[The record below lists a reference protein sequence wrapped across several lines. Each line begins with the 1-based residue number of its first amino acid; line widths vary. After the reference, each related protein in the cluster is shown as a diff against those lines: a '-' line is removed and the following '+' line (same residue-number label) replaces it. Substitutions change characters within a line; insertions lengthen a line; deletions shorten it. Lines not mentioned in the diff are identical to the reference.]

1 MEKYQDHPIAA
12 LFPLMSESE
21 LQELAED
28 IRARGL
34 KDDIVIHQSRI
45 LDGRNRYRACLLAD
59 VEPRVKP
66 YVGTEPIKDVLSW
79 NLHRRHLTT
88 SQRAM
93 VATAVPDVGGTG
105 ERAQTGRRKKGAAI
119 TNRRRGVCKFGTG
132 DEPEENTDRQVTR
145 RPCLCVSPPVA
156 TAKKV
161 QQAAPELAER

>member
-34 KDDIVIHQSRI
+34 KDDIVIHQARI

-66 YVGTEPIKDVLSW
+66 YIGTDPIRDVLSW

-93 VATAVPDVGGTG
+93 VATAVLPMLEEQAR
-105 ERAQTGRRKKGAAI
+105 ERKLEGAKKGAAI
-119 TNRRRGVCKFGTG
+119 GGKG
-132 DEPEENTDRQVTR
+132 P
-145 RPCLCVSPPVA
+145 RPCARL
-156 TAKKV
+156 
-161 QQAAPELAER
+161 LL